1 MASTPSEKQ
10 PEQATPPTPQ
20 EIARLARSFSKA
32 TDKLLGLCKK
42 GEPMTHAPYRFAAI
56 HAIELYLTAYLQL
69 NNHEP
74 KTIRKLQHNLE
85 QRTDHATKAGLK
97 LRKRTIAHLR
107 ELTSTREYVETR
119 YHPTT
124 LKNLTQPNAIIA
136 TLKDVEDKVMKVVA
150 H

>member
-1 MASTPSEKQ
+1 MAAAHGEKQ
-10 PEQATPPTPQ
+10 PEKATPPTPQ
-20 EIARLARSFSKA
+20 ELAKLARSFSEA

-42 GEPMTHAPYRFAAI
+42 GQPLTHAPYRFAAI

-74 KTIRKLQHNLE
+74 KKIRGLQHDLAK
-85 QRTDHATKAGLK
+85 RTDHATKAGLK

-136 TLKDVEDKVMKVVA
+136 TLKDVEDKVRQVVA
-150 H
+150 R

>member
-1 MASTPSEKQ
+1 MGSTPCENQ
-10 PEQATPPTPQ
+10 TDHATSPTPQ
-20 EIARLARSFSKA
+20 ELANLARSFSEA

-42 GEPMTHAPYRFAAI
+42 GKPLTHAPYRFAAI

-74 KTIRKLQHNLE
+74 KTIRGLQHDLAK
-85 QRTDHATKAGLK
+85 RTDHATKAGLK

-107 ELTSTREYVETR
+107 QLTSNREYVETR
-119 YHPTT
+119 YHPAAM
-124 LKNLTQPNAIIA
+124 KNLTQPNAIIA

-150 H
+150 R

>member
-1 MASTPSEKQ
+1 MASAPGEKQ
-10 PEQATPPTPQ
+10 PEPATPPTAQ
-20 EIARLARSFSKA
+20 ELASLARSFSEA

-42 GEPMTHAPYRFAAI
+42 RQPLTHAPYRFAAI

-85 QRTDHATKAGLK
+85 HRTDRATEAGLK

-119 YHPTT
+119 YQPTAM
-124 LKNLTQPNAIIA
+124 KNLTQPNRLIA

-150 H
+150 R

>member
-1 MASTPSEKQ
+1 MASMPSEKQ
-10 PEQATPPTPQ
+10 TDQATPPTPQ
-20 EIARLARSFSKA
+20 ELANLARSFSEA

-42 GEPMTHAPYRFAAI
+42 GKPLTHAPYRFAAI

-85 QRTDHATKAGLK
+85 ERTARATEAGLK
-97 LRKRTIAHLR
+97 LRKRTIAHLG

-119 YHPTT
+119 YQPTA
-124 LKNLTQPNAIIA
+124 LKNLTQPNRLIA

-150 H
+150 R